1 MAPTSPS
8 GAPLLI
14 PLLPRELQR
23 AGEHEPQTAS
33 REIKERNSPGFIGSS
48 GRNTG
53 FCHLPNP
60 QCGRVWA
67 PWSHL
72 KLCSAPQKLWGCNRE
87 EMRQRMG
94 KNVLCGLR
102 GRGRAPGSV
111 NNKDTA
117 TAMAGPPTEPHC
129 VEHST
134 RIPSLRSPQRPRVA
148 GTTPEHILHMQK
160 LRLQEGKCLAGSY
173 KARKWPDPKPIPF
186 VQCPRPRDEKNSR
199 GYQGQAQMS
208 QSLPGKRRKL
218 PFPQDN
224 TLLPGARTQP
234 AFVGCQHWAAFQ
246 ATPMCLRTSWKTNHR
261 KKHWKPKKKAFGM
274 YLFIHW
280 KLCL

>member
-1 MAPTSPS
+1 MSGFPFENPVYTSHFLWINDNISLCSHGGEHWSTTYSALAYVCKIEQEEAQSLKELVQTRGIFMAPTSPS
-8 GAPLLI
+8 GAPPLI

-23 AGEHEPQTAS
+23 AREHEPQTAS

-102 GRGRAPGSV
+102 GEG
-111 NNKDTA
+111 
-117 TAMAGPPTEPHC
+117 GP
-129 VEHST
+129 
-134 RIPSLRSPQRPRVA
+134 
-148 GTTPEHILHMQK
+148 
-160 LRLQEGKCLAGSY
+160 
-173 KARKWPDPKPIPF
+173 
-186 VQCPRPRDEKNSR
+186 
-199 GYQGQAQMS
+199 QGQ
-208 QSLPGKRRKL
+208 
-218 PFPQDN
+218 
-224 TLLPGARTQP
+224 
-234 AFVGCQHWAAFQ
+234 
-246 ATPMCLRTSWKTNHR
+246 
-261 KKHWKPKKKAFGM
+261 
-274 YLFIHW
+274 
-280 KLCL
+280 